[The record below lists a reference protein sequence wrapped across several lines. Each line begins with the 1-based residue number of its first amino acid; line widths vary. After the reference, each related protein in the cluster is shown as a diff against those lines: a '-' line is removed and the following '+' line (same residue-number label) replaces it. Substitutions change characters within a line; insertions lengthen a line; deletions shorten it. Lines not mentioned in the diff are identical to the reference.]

1 MKSDWR
7 EILSVDFLN
16 SINCRV
22 KLVELQKVIPCHSE
36 KYKKIILNAS
46 SPFTAIAAHVLTLAT
61 LLIVTALILM
71 VKVSRPM
78 RYQFLTE
85 QMLESIGENGIIN
98 QTIFRTK

>member
-1 MKSDWR
+1 MKSDWT

-61 LLIVTALILM
+61 SLIVTAGKSFTPYEIPIFDGTDG
-71 VKVSRPM
+71 R
-78 RYQFLTE
+78 
-85 QMLESIGENGIIN
+85 IN
-98 QTIFRTK
+98 W